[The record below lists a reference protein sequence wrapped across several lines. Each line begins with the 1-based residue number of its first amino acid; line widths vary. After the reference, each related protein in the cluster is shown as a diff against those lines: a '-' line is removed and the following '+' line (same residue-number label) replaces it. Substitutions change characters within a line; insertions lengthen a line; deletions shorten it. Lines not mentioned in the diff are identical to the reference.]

1 MSVAVALAGLRAA
14 LAERP
19 SSAYL
24 LTVSDDGRP
33 HAVHVAL
40 AWDGDRLAA
49 DVGRRTAANAAARP
63 GAVSLV
69 FPVRTPDDHSLIVDG
84 TASLADAVTGEPG
97 RRVVIAPTRAV
108 LHRAAAA
115 PDPSSACGSDCVPL
129 VDPPPRPRR

>member
-1 MSVAVALAGLRAA
+1 MSVPVALAELRAA

-19 SSAYL
+19 SAAYL

-49 DVGRRTAANAAARP
+49 EVGRRTAANAAARP
-63 GAVSLV
+63 AVSLV
-69 FPVRTPDDHSLIVDG
+69 FPVRTPDDYSLIVDG
-84 TASLADAVTGEPG
+84 TASPAEASAGDEP
-97 RRVVIAPTRAV
+97 RRVLIAPTKAV

-129 VDPPPRPRR
+129 VEPSPRPRG

>member
-1 MSVAVALAGLRAA
+1 MSIPVALEELRAA

-63 GAVSLV
+63 TAVSLV
-69 FPVRTPDDHSLIVDG
+69 FPVRTPDDFSLIVDG
-84 TASLADAVTGEPG
+84 SAQVAAAVADGG
-97 RRVVIAPTRAV
+97 DRRVLVSPTKAV
-108 LHRAAAA
+108 LHRPAAA

-129 VDPPPRPRR
+129 LDSTRTRG

>member
-1 MSVAVALAGLRAA
+1 VSIPVALEELRAA

-24 LTVSDDGRP
+24 LTVADDGRP

-63 GAVSLV
+63 TAVSLV
-69 FPVRTPDDHSLIVDG
+69 FPVRTPDDYSLIVDG
-84 TASLADAVTGEPG
+84 SAQVAAAVADGG
-97 RRVVIAPTRAV
+97 DRRVLVSPTKAV
-108 LHRAAAA
+108 LHRPAAA

-129 VDPPPRPRR
+129 LDSTRTRG